1 MEKWL
6 SYFRGELPTVAYKC
20 QTQKHAPGADK
31 GGGDKGGGKRG
42 GKGGKED
49 GGRGLDTAGLGAKDT
64 LGADMLLGI
73 LKNYARSRNMKTAI
87 TVGVVGLPNV
97 GKSSLINSL
106 KRTRAVSVGSTPG
119 LTRSMQARADR
130 TPLPQDVSALPGLP
144 LSSPAPP
151 PGCSLV

>member
-6 SYFRGELPTVAYKC
+6 TYFRGELPTVAFKC
-20 QTQKHAPGADK
+20 QTSKNTPGAERPT
-31 GGGDKGGGKRG
+31 GKRG
-42 GKGGKED
+42 FAGHKNAGKED
-49 GGRGLDTAGLGAKDT
+49 SSGKGIDAAGLGTKES

-106 KRTRAVSVGSTPG
+106 KRTRAVSVGATPG
-119 LTRSMQARADR
+119 LTRSMQARAAR
-130 TPLPQDVSALPGLP
+130 PIQPSSSSLSPPFLLA
-144 LSSPAPP
+144 LSSGFRA
-151 PGCSLV
+151 SL